1 MDENLIDE
9 EVREQHLEESR
20 RLQFWVT
27 GGLFFIVIC
36 IVFPP
41 AFIIGALTGIF
52 IGIVGFAVQV
62 IACLIKKIPAS
73 TVFLLI
79 KKHYVSAKINTL
91 IFAKKYKQDWFRYTL
106 LIILALIATALL
118 KIAF

>member
-1 MDENLIDE
+1 MDENIIDE
-9 EVREQHLEESR
+9 EARENHLEESR

-41 AFIIGALTGIF
+41 VFIIGFLMAIFTGIITVAIKL
-52 IGIVGFAVQV
+52 IGCF
-62 IACLIKKIPAS
+62 IKKIPAS